1 MLSNGIKNK
10 RKNRFINIWDEE
22 ENLTPYKRHDYNAKN
37 NVKNKK
43 NLILK
48 QMAYSSFNR
57 KVIVPMIILL
67 IIIFFSSLIRKNRKS
82 YINDNKLNLIYNENK
97 KYKSRKQY
105 SREEALTRG
114 RNYLDKCL
122 DGLLFN
128 NDKSFTISNEPK
140 ISVIIPVFNND
151 KMIKSVIRSIQNQK
165 MLDVEIIIVNDF
177 SKDNSMRIIEDMQ
190 KEDPRIKIINNEK
203 NMGIL
208 YSRSIGVLES
218 KGKYIF
224 NLDHD
229 DFILD
234 EDLFD
239 VIYEEAEEGNFDIIS
254 FMEID
259 IKKYNDKIDEM
270 IDVQLASHPDNF
282 IIRQK
287 ELILFSLF
295 KNDTFH
301 FIDNRIWCKL
311 FKAEIYKKALN
322 LLGRERYS
330 TYNIYNE
337 NLVSL
342 FAICNVAE
350 SYKYIRKYGI
360 FHYVD
365 RFSTTHMI
373 SHDHY
378 IQMEIFFCDV
388 VFDLSKNEN
397 KRFAVNMAL
406 KIDTINEET
415 KINLGKVLKK
425 IMECEYIKE
434 NDKEKIRKKN
444 EELGLRMFK

>member
-1 MLSNGIKNK
+1 
-10 RKNRFINIWDEE
+10 
-22 ENLTPYKRHDYNAKN
+22 
-37 NVKNKK
+37 
-43 NLILK
+43 
-48 QMAYSSFNR
+48 
-57 KVIVPMIILL
+57 
-67 IIIFFSSLIRKNRKS
+67 
-82 YINDNKLNLIYNENK
+82 
-97 KYKSRKQY
+97 
-105 SREEALTRG
+105 
-114 RNYLDKCL
+114 
-122 DGLLFN
+122 
-128 NDKSFTISNEPK
+128 
-140 ISVIIPVFNND
+140 
-151 KMIKSVIRSIQNQK
+151 MIKSVIRSIQNQK

-239 VIYEEAEEGNFDIIS
+239 VIYEESEEGNFDIIS

-259 IKKYNDKIDEM
+259 IKKYNAKIDEM
-270 IDVQLASHPDNF
+270 IDVQLASHRDNF

-311 FKAEIYKKALN
+311 FKAEVYKKALN
-322 LLGRERYS
+322 LLGKERYL

-350 SYKYIRKYGI
+350 SYRYIRKYGI

-365 RFSTTHMI
+365 RFSTTHMV

-444 EELGLRMFK
+444 EELGLIMFK